1 MIKNYQLILI
11 NYVNKK
17 SKNLD
22 SAFTLV
28 ELIVVIVI
36 IGILSSIAIPAF
48 TDASDKARQKEA
60 TTLIASY
67 IKAAQAYHTENGTP
81 AQSSSDIKEFI
92 QLTGCSEATKN
103 QCDALVP
110 TEVANSR
117 ITWNSPAGT
126 FQIQMGNPSTKT
138 TFTATSTANPVGRGV
153 GGCYNNATG
162 SSRVLEMKTK
172 GDVTAPDC

>member
-11 NYVNKK
+11 KYLNKK

-60 TTLIASY
+60 TTLIATY
-67 IKAAQAYHTENGTP
+67 IKAAQAYQTESGAP
-81 AQSSSDIKEFI
+81 AQNSTQIKEFV
-92 QLTGCSEATKN
+92 QLTGCAQATKSA
-103 QCDALVP
+103 CDSLVP
-110 TEVANSR
+110 TEVANDR

-126 FQIQMGNPSTKT
+126 FQIQMGFASNKT
-138 TFTATSTANPVGRGV
+138 TFTATSTAVPAGRGV
-153 GGCYNNATG
+153 GGCYNNLTG
-162 SSRVLEMKTK
+162 SSRVLELKTK